1 MRGTLNLSVR
11 KLRAVGVSALA
22 VAALACP
29 SSFTRAAMVAN
40 DNASN
45 YAAGGWGNTPP
56 NNGAGFGPWN
66 VAITDGSNPPYVGT
80 YLDSYGNAPNIAT
93 SGYTWGTYS
102 NTPDATNANR
112 IDLMRPLTVNPTG
125 YQDPSGLGTLYN
137 QTFSVAMLTGGLGN
151 GNGGPPNSAL
161 GFSLETGQGP
171 SATPVLT
178 FEGIGYNSIDASVLI
193 DNDGTNSST
202 VPVTYAEFNAG
213 IVVSVAVGNNP
224 DGLNPY
230 SITISP
236 ALGGAPYYTYSNY
249 TSGPIQQVDLF
260 DANTTGNG
268 YFNSLNVSAESV
280 PEPASIGLLCG
291 AAVMLTARRRKA

>member
-1 MRGTLNLSVR
+1 MRTLRVVSVS
-11 KLRAVGVSALA
+11 GLA
-22 VAALACP
+22 VATLVC
-29 SSFTRAAMVAN
+29 SSSLTRAAMVAS

-45 YAAGGWGNTPP
+45 YSSGGWGGATPP
-56 NNGAGFGPWN
+56 NNGTGFGPWN
-66 VAITDGSNPPYVGT
+66 IAITDGNNPPYVGT
-80 YLDSYGNAPNIAT
+80 YLDSYGNAPSIAT

-102 NTPDATNANR
+102 NTPDSSNDNR
-112 IDLMRPLTVNPTG
+112 IDMMRPFTVNPTG

-137 QTFSVAMLTGGLGN
+137 QTFSVAMLTQGLGN
-151 GNGGPPNSAL
+151 GAGGPPNSAL

-178 FEGIGYNSIDASVLI
+178 FEGIGYNTSDASVLI
-193 DNDGTNSST
+193 DNDGTNNNT
-202 VPVTYAEFNAG
+202 VPVTYSEFNGG
-213 IVVSVAVGNNP
+213 IIVSVLVGNSP

-230 SITISP
+230 TITISP
-236 ALGGAPYYTYSNY
+236 ASGGAPYYTYSNY

-268 YFNSLNVSAESV
+268 YFNSLNVSAEAV